1 MSSGTSG
8 SQLPVVTNYFKLEM
22 APDWHLYQYHV
33 DFNPPIDSRKMRMAL
48 LMSHENLLGRTKAFD
63 GMILYLPKRLQE
75 KVVNSFVV
83 VVIFMIGQQIYYI
96 YSLKV
101 SLALIFGFE

>member
-1 MSSGTSG
+1 MFSGTSG

-75 KVVNSFVV
+75 KVVNSFVG
-83 VVIFMIGQQIYYI
+83 FYLMIGQQIY
-96 YSLKV
+96 SLRV
-101 SLALIFGFE
+101 YLALIIGFE